1 MEDEIHSLQNNV
13 PSVQLRT
20 ATAPD
25 NMCQRMILREGQTP
39 SKMERPRNTSR
50 KKKDTVIKE
59 AETQRHRDTGT
70 RRRKLSHA
78 LVILT
83 FT

>member
-39 SKMERPRNTSR
+39 SKMERPRNTLCVLRAPEKR
-50 KKKDTVIKE
+50 KI
-59 AETQRHRDTGT
+59 Q
-70 RRRKLSHA
+70 
-78 LVILT
+78 
-83 FT
+83 